1 MEENKK
7 DKKIIVDCAYWYNT
21 YPGKIIAELDGKMY
35 LIPTR
40 NRKSNNLSDFRTV
53 KQVIEKECMR
63 ELPDYDYIA
72 WGLEKRSGYNITLG
86 RAITENELEKL
97 KNELE
102 LTDNDMS
109 SKPFEVKK
117 GAIYGEYAKKYMC
130 INIRVPENKA
140 INIEQKLK
148 SKGIEAANINDQIV
162 QIRVPD

>member
-7 DKKIIVDCAYWYNT
+7 NKKIIVDCAYWYDA

-40 NRKSNNLSDFRTV
+40 NRKSNNLSDFRLV
-53 KQVIEKECMR
+53 KQVIDKECMR
-63 ELPDYDYIA
+63 EFPDYDYIT

-86 RAITENELEKL
+86 RAITGSELEKL
-97 KNELE
+97 KKELE
-102 LTDNDMS
+102 LTDDDIS
-109 SKPFEVKK
+109 SEPFEAVK
-117 GAIYGEYAKKYMC
+117 GAVYGEYAKKYMC
-130 INIRVPENKA
+130 INIRVPEHDA

-148 SKGIEAANINDQIV
+148 SKGIEAANVNAGIV